1 MENEHVESE
10 PCVIESNDQPARD
23 WAARGISWLGK
34 CGGLAAGYSAYA
46 AQKTGSMFEAVGR
59 VSVQALGASGGAKR
73 VIFMRT
79 SDLLKPIST
88 VSGEHRVQ
96 ERVRL
101 LQQDLSRLLREK
113 EAAILAVL
121 RRKGDAWRGKA
132 EVVQVEDTIRQH
144 EAEIARLSEELK
156 TLQAQREAQRI
167 SEDAKSEAESP
178 AAQPATQREPIA
190 IVQEGEGASL
200 EQETATPE
208 SFEPTVL
215 TEPIESTDALDPVV
229 EPIAASTTDNAPVGA
244 AGQVIAEDAESSAEL
259 RSVAIPEV
267 GTLEEGPGVV
277 EQVQP
282 EEAPMPVEQL
292 EPVAESAPAEVV
304 AATEEPGA
312 AEQPELAAE
321 TAPSQEQVSP
331 VPAEEPRDVERT
343 PSSRPRRLSSEEVAE
358 QAKFALA
365 SEKMAFMGVVRGVES
380 TGYLSESAAKK
391 LIAIANPAVDRLFTV
406 LAEHPHEA
414 TRARSVGALAERQAK
429 EGLPVLE
436 RAAADDSA
444 RVRVAALSGIYKL
457 GGEKAIPHLTR
468 ALKDREPS
476 VRHRA
481 VMCLGWTGS
490 PDVVPKLHRMMKD
503 DDVSVRRAVV
513 SALGTLKSKGSIPH
527 VIAALDD
534 EDVKVREAAHRTLK
548 ELSHR
553 NIPFDPQGTL
563 EERDKIKAQWKVWW
577 REQGASAENG

>member
-1 MENEHVESE
+1 MENERIESE
-10 PCVIESNDQPARD
+10 CSVIESNDQPARD

-34 CGGLAAGYSAYA
+34 CGGLVAGYSAHA
-46 AQKTGSMFEAVGR
+46 AKKTGSMFEAAGR
-59 VSVQALGASGGAKR
+59 VSAQALAQSGGAKR
-73 VIFMRT
+73 VFFMRT

-88 VSGEHRVQ
+88 AAGEHRVR

-101 LQQDLSRLLREK
+101 LRQDVSSLLRRK

-132 EVVQVEDTIRQH
+132 EVEQIEDGIRQR

-156 TLQAQREAQRI
+156 TLQAQREAQCI
-167 SEDAKSEAESP
+167 SEDAKREAECP
-178 AAQPATQREPIA
+178 EAPPATQEELLA
-190 IVQEGEGASL
+190 EAETGEL
-200 EQETATPE
+200 EEVSQPVYETGTSE
-208 SFEPTVL
+208 SSEPTDSAS
-215 TEPIESTDALDPVV
+215 PIESADEQVPVATSVDALTVDIFPTPAD
-229 EPIAASTTDNAPVGA
+229 EA
-244 AGQVIAEDAESSAEL
+244 VIAEEALVQESMAEE
-259 RSVAIPEV
+259 
-267 GTLEEGPGVV
+267 LEEAASEEGSGLV

-282 EEAPMPVEQL
+282 EEP
-292 EPVAESAPAEVV
+292 APAVV
-304 AATEEPGA
+304 VVATEELGPT
-312 AEQPELAAE
+312 ERPELAQE
-321 TAPSQEQVSP
+321 TVPSHTQ
-331 VPAEEPRDVERT
+331 VPAAPKQESGGVKQALSPRAK
-343 PSSRPRRLSSEEVAE
+343 RLSTGEIAQQAE
-358 QAKFALA
+358 FALA
-365 SEKMAFMGVVRGVES
+365 SERMAFMGIIRGVETAGS
-380 TGYLSESAAKK
+380 LSESAAKK
-391 LIAIANPAVDRLFTV
+391 LIAIANPAVDQLFAV

-457 GGEKAIPHLTR
+457 GGEKALPYLTR
-468 ALKDREPS
+468 AMKDHEPS

-548 ELSHR
+548 ELSRR
-553 NIPFDPQGTL
+553 NISFDPQGTL
-563 EERDKIKAQWKVWW
+563 EEREKAKAQWKVWW
-577 REQGASAENG
+577 KEQGSSVEDH